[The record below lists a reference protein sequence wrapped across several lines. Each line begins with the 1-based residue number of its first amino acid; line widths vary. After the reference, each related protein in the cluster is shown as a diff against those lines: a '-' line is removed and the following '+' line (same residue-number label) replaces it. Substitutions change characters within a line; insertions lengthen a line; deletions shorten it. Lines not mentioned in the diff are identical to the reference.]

1 MRFEALPLVLLALV
15 FVVPTAFAEEETPD
29 GFDCIEAVFAELDSL
44 GVERTTEKGTV
55 RLHEKATPLLA
66 STFPD
71 WSFYEIK
78 REREIE
84 GGVSY
89 DYMQYD
95 LAACEPD
102 TGVVLILSDLSM
114 ESTLENELSIIHD
127 AGLTISS
134 QDDIEAL
141 AAALDALFYDG
152 TEVEGIEPLDDA
164 SWVIQTGTF
173 FGKKKGFV
181 VSVDEDGT
189 ITELLY
195 RLKIG
200 EE

>member
-1 MRFEALPLVLLALV
+1 MKPLSVLFALV
-15 FVVPTAFAEEETPD
+15 ILVAFVPTTFAQEETPD
-29 GFDCIEAVFAELDSL
+29 DFDCVDAVFAELDSL

-55 RLHEKATPLLA
+55 RLHEKVAPLLA
-66 STFPD
+66 ATFPD

-78 REREIE
+78 RELEIE
-84 GGVSY
+84 GGISY

-95 LAACEPD
+95 LAACRSD
-102 TGVVLILSDLSM
+102 TGGVLILSDLSM

-127 AGLTISS
+127 AGLTIAS
-134 QDDIEAL
+134 QDDIETL
-141 AAALDALFYDG
+141 AAALDALYYDG
-152 TEVEGIEPLDDA
+152 TEVEGVERLDEA
-164 SWVIQTGTF
+164 TWAVYTGTF

-181 VSVDEDGT
+181 LTVDEDGT
-189 ITELLY
+189 ISELKY

>member
-15 FVVPTAFAEEETPD
+15 FVVPTAFAEAEPTD
-29 GFDCIEAVFAELDSL
+29 AFDCVEAVFAELDSL

-55 RLHEKATPLLA
+55 RLHEKTGPLLA
-66 STFPD
+66 ATFPD

-78 REREIE
+78 REQEIE

-95 LAACEPD
+95 LAACKTD
-102 TGVVLILSDLSM
+102 TGLVLILNDLSM
-114 ESTLENELSIIHD
+114 NSTLENELSIIHD
-127 AGLTISS
+127 AGLTVSS
-134 QDDIEAL
+134 EDDIEAL

-152 TEVEGIEPLDDA
+152 TEVEGIERLDDA